1 MKYSLNISFVNMLK
15 VLIPCLIM
23 FSSCQTSTEEKVAE
37 ENPQS
42 VSEIKASADSLLNV
56 WHKAASDANYEA
68 YFGAMDSSSIFIGTD
83 VTENWSK
90 KEFEDFSKPHFDKGK
105 AWDFKV
111 LERNMFLS
119 QNAEIIWFDEVLD
132 TWMGPC
138 RGSGVLEK
146 SDGKWKIKH
155 YVLSMTVPNDD
166 VDEIIEL
173 KSENDSIYLSRFK

>member
-1 MKYSLNISFVNMLK
+1 MKNILLISHIRMLK
-15 VLIPCLIM
+15 VLIPCLLI
-23 FSSCQTSTEEKVAE
+23 FSSCQTSPEEGVKEEK
-37 ENPQS
+37 PRS
-42 VSEIKASADSLLNV
+42 DSEIKASADSLLNA
-56 WHKAASDANYEA
+56 WHKAASDANYKA

-90 KEFEDFSKPHFDKGK
+90 EEFEDFSKPHFDKGK

-111 LERNMFLS
+111 VERNIFLS
-119 QNAEIIWFDEVLD
+119 QNAEVVWFDEVLD

-166 VDEIIEL
+166 VNDIIEL
-173 KSENDSIYLSRFK
+173 KRENDSIYLSRFK